1 MKKENDNRVAV
12 SFTEMSASKAP
23 LLRRVQSAS
32 VFLFCAV
39 LTLCLQP
46 LQGQSQTLHLLKQT
60 AQGSAAPQFPQ
71 PQIVPQ
77 NAYLWSIPVGLIAT
91 GTVLLN
97 GLGWFDLNLRIRDAL
112 RYREYRA
119 RHTDDVLQFVPMSGA
134 IGLDIYQIGRNEN
147 WQPLF
152 EEVITDMKHLLALIF
167 TVSIPGL
174 FFFTVKQS
182 QVYNTLEREVNAY
195 NDEQNRLIAENKRK
209 ISAISILS
217 KPQRIEKIAVE
228 ELGMHKADSSQIIR
242 ISLDKEKKG

>member
-1 MKKENDNRVAV
+1 MK
-12 SFTEMSASKAP
+12 
-23 LLRRVQSAS
+23 Q
-32 VFLFCAV
+32 
-39 LTLCLQP
+39 
-46 LQGQSQTLHLLKQT
+46 
-60 AQGSAAPQFPQ
+60 
-71 PQIVPQ
+71 
-77 NAYLWSIPVGLIAT
+77 
-91 GTVLLN
+91 
-97 GLGWFDLNLRIRDAL
+97 
-112 RYREYRA
+112 
-119 RHTDDVLQFVPMSGA
+119 
-134 IGLDIYQIGRNEN
+134 
-147 WQPLF
+147 
-152 EEVITDMKHLLALIF
+152 LLALIL